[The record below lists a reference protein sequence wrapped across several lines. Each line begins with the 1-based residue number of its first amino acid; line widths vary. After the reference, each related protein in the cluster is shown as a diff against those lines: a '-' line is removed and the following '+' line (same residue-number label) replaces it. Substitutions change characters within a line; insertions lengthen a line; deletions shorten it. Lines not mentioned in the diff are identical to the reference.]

1 MKFIPAALLAAF
13 ATAVPAQSPPTDYT
27 TPEGA
32 AFIHQQIKDQII
44 SFKPDGDTDF
54 IYFTA
59 ILGWR
64 CGMRE
69 LFYGVNGGLAVI
81 QFPLEPCYRDLR
93 SPNTFD
99 GTNTW
104 PFFITAPTGSVQS
117 ITLRAVYDD
126 GSSATFVSERAKNLV
141 R

>member
-64 CGMRE
+64 CRCAS
-69 LFYGVNGGLAVI
+69 F
-81 QFPLEPCYRDLR
+81 
-93 SPNTFD
+93 S
-99 GTNTW
+99 
-104 PFFITAPTGSVQS
+104 TGS
-117 ITLRAVYDD
+117 TGGWL
-126 GSSATFVSERAKNLV
+126 
-141 R
+141 